1 MDIATHPRTTI
12 IDPAIGPGPSR
23 AAVIPAVPLPRKAP
37 VRYYSPS
44 SAPPSRNMATPRLPD
59 RRDQGSRG
67 ARPHDRA
74 AADALP
80 QSQRR
85 PDDRER
91 SRTALLDRGNLAV
104 FSSPIGGV
112 GTSTLM
118 ALTARALHGRSVECA
133 LFDAD
138 LTGGGLNVL
147 LGIEGE
153 SGLTMQGL
161 DAPLG
166 RIDGPA
172 LNRELPHWDGIPVLA
187 HTPWNGDMPQW
198 WEMRAALQALCDA
211 NTVVLADA
219 GSGDAWER
227 LPELAR
233 APQVVAVELSVLG
246 MARAKAHLAR
256 LETLREE
263 TAGGHGPDMLPSSC
277 PPLLVGVDPRAK
289 GGRGSSSPLALA
301 EAIAYLGD
309 DVLGPVRWVPALAS
323 DMLDGLGIR
332 EVPKRN
338 RKVVDTLAERVER
351 SARAFPSDGGPGV
364 PDWGE
369 G

>member
-1 MDIATHPRTTI
+1 M
-12 IDPAIGPGPSR
+12 
-23 AAVIPAVPLPRKAP
+23 
-37 VRYYSPS
+37 
-44 SAPPSRNMATPRLPD
+44 
-59 RRDQGSRG
+59 
-67 ARPHDRA
+67 
-74 AADALP
+74 ADALP
-80 QSQRR
+80 QPRR
-85 PDDRER
+85 LPDETER
-91 SRTALLDRGNLAV
+91 SRTATIDRGNLAV
-104 FSSPIGGV
+104 FSSPIGGI

-118 ALTARALHGRSVECA
+118 ALTALSLHGRSVECA

-172 LNRELPHWDGIPVLA
+172 LNRELPCWDGIPVLA
-187 HTPWNGDMPQW
+187 HTPWNGDAPQW
-198 WEMRAALQALCDA
+198 WEMRAALHALCDA
-211 NTVVLADA
+211 NAVVLADA
-219 GSGDAWER
+219 GRGEAWER
-227 LPELAR
+227 LPELAW

-246 MARAKAHLAR
+246 MARVKAHLAR
-256 LETLREE
+256 LEMLREE
-263 TAGGHGPDMLPSSC
+263 STEKRAPSASLSAC

-309 DVLGPVRWVPALAS
+309 DVLGPVRWTPSLAA

-338 RKVVDTLAERVER
+338 RKVVDTLAGRVER
-351 SARAFPSDGGPGV
+351 SARALPSDGGRPG
-364 PDWGE
+364 PSDWRE
-369 G
+369 A